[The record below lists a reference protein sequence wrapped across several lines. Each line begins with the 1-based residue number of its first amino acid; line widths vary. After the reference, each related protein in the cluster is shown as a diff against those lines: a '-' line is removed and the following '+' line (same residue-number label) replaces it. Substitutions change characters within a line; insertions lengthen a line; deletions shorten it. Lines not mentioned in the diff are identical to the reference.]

1 MALKKRTLMKSAM
14 LKKTEMSSKLMVST
28 KPKMLPMKME
38 IKLLILQNYLK
49 LPEPELRV
57 MSDLLM
63 NKKKLMKSK
72 KLLTNE
78 LTTMAMSNI

>member
-1 MALKKRTLMKSAM
+1 MMMKSVM

-78 LTTMAMSNI
+78 LTTMAKSNT